1 MKLVGSTANK
11 ISKDK
16 IGKNFAHLWITEVT
30 LVLCLNWLSVRL
42 KGFAYICS

>member
-30 LVLCLNWLSVRL
+30 LVLCLN
-42 KGFAYICS
+42 